1 MAFSLTRPAAC
12 VAVAVLTVAVV
23 SPALL
28 AQTLSRPPVVRD
40 VAREIA
46 CGPEAVALAPVPAIR
61 VLASQEPGKR
71 LFGPGETII
80 VSGGSAQGVRIGQE
94 YFIRRVVKDQFAL
107 PLAGLVPVGIKTA
120 ARLRIVE
127 VDTELSFGTIVDACD
142 GVLDGDYLAPFAR
155 ADVPAMRAA
164 GEPDYADSG
173 VIVMGDE
180 RRQIGAAGSMMVLD
194 RGTDHGVTPGQRATV
209 FRPTLDGA
217 GPIVRVGEATAVVV
231 RQDTSVVRI
240 ESSRDAIY
248 VGDRVALHK

>member
-1 MAFSLTRPAAC
+1 VADNLTRLAAS
-12 VAVAVLTVAVV
+12 VAAAALAVAVVP
-23 SPALL
+23 PALV

-40 VAREIA
+40 IAWEIG

-71 LFGPGETII
+71 LFGTGETVI

-94 YFIRRVVKDQFAL
+94 YFIRRVVNDQFAL
-107 PLAGLVPVGIKTA
+107 PVAGLIPVSIKTA

-127 VDTELSFGTIVDACD
+127 VDTDLSFGTIAVACD
-142 GVLDGDYLAPFAR
+142 GVLDGDYLVPFVR

-164 GEPDYADSG
+164 GQPDYADSG

-194 RGTDHGVTPGQRATV
+194 RGTDHGVMPGQRATV
-209 FRPTLDGA
+209 FRTTLDGA

-248 VGDRVALHK
+248 VGDRIALHK